1 MSSILIDLTPL
12 RLHADFRRLYIGTAL
27 SAVGAQLAST
37 AIALQVYDLTS
48 SSFAVGLVGLFGLI
62 PLVALGLYGGAIV
75 DAFDR
80 KKVALASALLIWVT
94 GMLNTLQAALGNTH
108 AWVLYALVALNSAAF
123 AINSPARQAIYPRIL
138 PAAQLPAANAL
149 FSLEMSLAMLIGPT
163 LAGFLVQHG
172 GYVITYGLDA
182 ALFVFALW
190 GLAGLPAVPTSG
202 ERKVPGL
209 RSVVEGLGYLAGR
222 PNLRMTFFTDFCAM
236 ILANPRALFPAVAA
250 LVLGGGSL
258 TVGYLNSAL
267 AAGAMVAAL
276 LSGYL
281 PRVVFQ
287 GRAVVGAVTS
297 WGAGDRRVRR
307 GGGAHTRRHDLP
319 HRRTCAGACGARVG
333 RRVRLRV
340 HGVPQHDHAG
350 LRRRRVPRPAAGRV
364 HRGRCRRAAARRAGG
379 RRARR
384 MEPSLGGSR
393 GRGCVRGRSAGPG
406 RHPARLPALRRPP
419 PHAVSNIRPAGLTGR
434 IVLIKH
440 GVGALTG
447 RILLIYEQKPP
458 ANSL

>member
-80 KKVALASALLIWVT
+80 KMVALASALLIWVT

-297 WGAGDRRVRR
+297 WGLAIAAFGAAVVLTHAGTISPTAGLVLALAALAWAGASDSVSMVFRNTIMQASADDAFR
-307 GGGAHTRRHDLP
+307 GRLQGVFIVVVAGGPRLGELVAGALGEWNLPWAAVVGGA
-319 HRRTCAGACGARVG
+319 ACVVG
-333 RRVRLRV
+333 VLALAATQRGFLRY
-340 HGVPQHDHAG
+340 D
-350 LRRRRVPRPAAGRV
+350 
-364 HRGRCRRAAARRAGG
+364 ARR
-379 RRARR
+379 
-384 MEPSLGGSR
+384 PT
-393 GRGCVRGRSAGPG
+393 P
-406 RHPARLPALRRPP
+406 
-419 PHAVSNIRPAGLTGR
+419 
-434 IVLIKH
+434 
-440 GVGALTG
+440 
-447 RILLIYEQKPP
+447 
-458 ANSL
+458 